1 MYDCSEANPRGI
13 SYDTVNFILPQNQIP
28 GVNLIKHISTLFDGN
43 DIESESI
50 KGGELLSRSGIIGGL
65 KVSVSRNA
73 MNVKGQ
79 SLSKWYIGNNL
90 QAMSIEDT
98 QRAIERISDVT
109 HLDFC
114 RAIVNRIDV
123 AQNFIMEQQ
132 PCEYFKLLGMFGS
145 VEPSKMRNGVYY
157 YIGQDTVLAFYDKY
171 EEILTRGRT
180 GENIPKEYEGKNL
193 LRFEKRYLRRVRKQ
207 LKWDNPITANVLYD
221 RDFYTCLLQDWGS
234 SYNQIQKIN
243 NHKLSFK
250 DMVSSKDFK
259 NESIVYTVN
268 SLGGYDEAIK
278 EVNEARERG
287 ELTRKQAHDRRK
299 LIEKAF
305 NAIGCKTVTN
315 SVICELDQKI
325 KEAMRIN

>member
-1 MYDCSEANPRGI
+1 MYDCSEANPCGI

-90 QAMSIEDT
+90 QAMSIADT
-98 QRAIERISDVT
+98 QRAIERISDVI

-114 RAIVNRIDV
+114 RAFVNRIDV

-132 PCEYFKLLGMFGS
+132 PCEYFKQLGMCGS
-145 VEPSKMRNGVYY
+145 VEPSKMGNGVYY
-157 YIGQDTVLAFYDKY
+157 FIGKDTVLVFYDKSK
-171 EEILTRGRT
+171 EVLIRGRT
-180 GENIPKEYEGKNL
+180 SEYIPKEYAGKNI
-193 LRFEKRYLRRVRKQ
+193 LRFEKRYLRMVSKQ
-207 LKWDNPITANVLYD
+207 LNWNDTITANMLYD
-221 RDFYTCLLQDWGS
+221 RDFYTRLLQDWGS

-250 DMVSSKDFK
+250 EMVSSKDFK
-259 NESIVYTVN
+259 NKCIVYSVN

-278 EVNEARERG
+278 EINEARERG

-299 LIEKAF
+299 QIEKAF
-305 NAIGCKTVTN
+305 NEIGCKTVTN

>member
-1 MYDCSEANPRGI
+1 MYDCSEANPCGI
-13 SYDTVNFILPQNQIP
+13 SYDTVNFILPRNQIP

-98 QRAIERISDVT
+98 QRAIERISDVI

-114 RAIVNRIDV
+114 RAFVNRIDV

-132 PCEYFKLLGMFGS
+132 PCEYFKQLGMCGS
-145 VEPSKMRNGVYY
+145 VKPAPIKDGVYY
-157 YIGQDTVLAFYDKY
+157 FIGENTSLVFYDKSK
-171 EEILTRGRT
+171 EVLTRGR
-180 GENIPKEYEGKNL
+180 NSVHIPKEYVGKNI
-193 LRFEKRYLRRVRKQ
+193 LRFEKRYLRMVSKQ
-207 LKWDNPITANVLYD
+207 LNWSDTITANMLYD
-221 RDFYTCLLQDWGS
+221 SNFYTRLLQDWGS

-250 DMVSSKDFK
+250 EMVSSKDFK
-259 NESIVYTVN
+259 NKCIVYSVN

-278 EVNEARERG
+278 EINEARERG

-299 LIEKAF
+299 QIEKAF
-305 NAIGCKTVTN
+305 NEIGCKTVTN